1 MAEEKKKVKPSDNK
15 MVQNILLKHPEVINN
30 ARHLFRNEN
39 GTTIV
44 EDRVPRGDPERG
56 TVGQPFCQGDLTDAD
71 LRDLAKYA
79 TEIVDEGILR
89 YDEKTAYEDALHRA
103 IGTKDGGKYSGKVNA
118 VTYGLILSSMNKKKA
133 APIDKKASENIE
145 EKTHSIDSSK
155 DPKEDHMSNLGE
167 LAKIAEFIAKQSPDQ
182 MVILR
187 AMVKE
192 AADQNDPK
200 RWQKTM
206 DAIGIKAPKAKS
218 ASEEDET
225 PGQEEA
231 MSAKHD
237 EDKPDTKEE
246 KKIEEKAMGKGH
258 DEDEPGH
265 EEKETPAEKKT
276 EEKAV
281 DKAKEEEK
289 DASSPIVDE
298 LDKIAEE
305 LEQSG
310 DYELFKVAYQL
321 DQVSDVLQ
329 GKKTAAALESEP
341 DEKYMKDAFK
351 STIRQKDKD
360 EGYMESFATDKT
372 QEVSKAYSKRP
383 YGIVK

>member
-1 MAEEKKKVKPSDNK
+1 MKEK
-15 MVQNILLKHPEVINN
+15 
-30 ARHLFRNEN
+30 
-39 GTTIV
+39 
-44 EDRVPRGDPERG
+44 
-56 TVGQPFCQGDLTDAD
+56 
-71 LRDLAKYA
+71 
-79 TEIVDEGILR
+79 
-89 YDEKTAYEDALHRA
+89 
-103 IGTKDGGKYSGKVNA
+103 
-118 VTYGLILSSMNKKKA
+118 
-133 APIDKKASENIE
+133 
-145 EKTHSIDSSK
+145 
-155 DPKEDHMSNLGE
+155 
-167 LAKIAEFIAKQSPDQ
+167 
-182 MVILR
+182 
-187 AMVKE
+187 
-192 AADQNDPK
+192 
-200 RWQKTM
+200 
-206 DAIGIKAPKAKS
+206 
-218 ASEEDET
+218 
-225 PGQEEA
+225 
-231 MSAKHD
+231 
-237 EDKPDTKEE
+237 